1 MLSRGMSIRGMSTRN
16 LVATTGTTSSQH
28 QANGSSNVDN
38 VATSAPRRQSVQ
50 FVSTP
55 KGLGLARQSSRRIL
69 TSASTP
75 DLEKFGTGE
84 KKEKSVEH
92 HKG

>member
-1 MLSRGMSIRGMSTRN
+1 MLSRGVSIRGINNRN
-16 LVATTGTTSSQH
+16 LVATTGNTNSSH
-28 QANGSSNVDN
+28 QASGSSNMDN
-38 VATSAPRRQSVQ
+38 VATNAPRRQSVQ
-50 FVSTP
+50 FVAPP

-84 KKEKSVEH
+84 KKEKSVV